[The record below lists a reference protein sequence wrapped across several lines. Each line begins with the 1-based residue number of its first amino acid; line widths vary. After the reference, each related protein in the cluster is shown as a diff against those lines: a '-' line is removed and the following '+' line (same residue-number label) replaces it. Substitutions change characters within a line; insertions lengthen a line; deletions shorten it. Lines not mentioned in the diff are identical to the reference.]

1 MFLSFF
7 SVNRANWVPPKAVLK
22 SFYRY
27 NQGILALGRPQFKMI
42 VYLED
47 NFVKKKNFNTHLSL
61 SMGRLNGERHLREG
75 QWYTLGVA
83 CRGEDTDI
91 QVDYGI

>member
-47 NFVKKKNFNTHLSL
+47 NFVKKKSDFKRIDVSIVCGMFL
-61 SMGRLNGERHLREG
+61 
-75 QWYTLGVA
+75 
-83 CRGEDTDI
+83 
-91 QVDYGI
+91 